1 VLDAFFERRRQ
12 NGKAGYIHKSSGPT
26 AVAVTVKPR
35 PPRPPSSPLVPLHSE
50 RAHWNSSTN
59 LRPPSG
65 RRIVRR
71 KATKSSS
78 SANPW
83 TDQAQPCAEIGGQDA
98 ENYRKMLRKG
108 RRPPRP
114 PVVRPPPSQP
124 KTVEEV
130 GIAPGPPEEPSKNPW
145 DSLVSVRRPSPD
157 ATGREGSS
165 LLPELAES
173 TPRAQAVFSTPSF
186 TFMAEEEIVA
196 GGQ

>member
-1 VLDAFFERRRQ
+1 
-12 NGKAGYIHKSSGPT
+12 
-26 AVAVTVKPR
+26 
-35 PPRPPSSPLVPLHSE
+35 
-50 RAHWNSSTN
+50 
-59 LRPPSG
+59 
-65 RRIVRR
+65 
-71 KATKSSS
+71 
-78 SANPW
+78 
-83 TDQAQPCAEIGGQDA
+83 
-98 ENYRKMLRKG
+98 MLRKG